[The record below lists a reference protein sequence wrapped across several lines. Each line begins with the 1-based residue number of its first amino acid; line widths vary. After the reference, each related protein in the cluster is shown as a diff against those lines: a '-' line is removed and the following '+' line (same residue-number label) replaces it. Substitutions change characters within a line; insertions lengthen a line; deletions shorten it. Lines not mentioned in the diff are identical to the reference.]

1 MIRKLP
7 TSYVPKVW
15 GVERLP
21 APFTHS
27 RKEKIGEIWFE
38 PPAELDQLLIKY
50 IFTSEPLSVQ
60 CHPDDAQAQRMGH
73 GTGGKNEGWIII
85 DAAPDARIAVGFR
98 EEIST
103 GQLKSAV
110 SDGSIMEHLAWHE
123 VKAGDV
129 FYIPAGTVHAIG
141 GGVGLIEVQQN
152 SDVTFRLFDYG
163 RPRELH
169 LEKGL
174 EVACTTPFNNEH
186 KKHIYASGELLLN
199 SPSFRAK
206 KWTARTSSPQAPQI
220 DGPAILILYAGKC
233 VIDGESVLPG
243 ECVLCTSIESF
254 SASADTVILIA
265 EQRPS
270 D

>member
-7 TSYVPKVW
+7 TSYVSKVW

-21 APFTHS
+21 APFIHPG
-27 RKEKIGEIWFE
+27 EDKIGEIWFE

-73 GTGGKNEGWIII
+73 GPGGKNEGWIII
-85 DAAPDARIAVGFR
+85 DAAPDARIAVGFK

-103 GQLKSAV
+103 EQLKSAV
-110 SDGSIMEHLAWHE
+110 SDGSIMELLAWHE

-163 RPRELH
+163 RRRELH

-186 KKHIYASGELLLN
+186 KKHIDAYGELLFN
-199 SPSFRAK
+199 SPSFRVR
-206 KWTARTSSPQAPQI
+206 KWNARNSSLQASQI

-243 ECVLCTSIESF
+243 QCVLFTGIKSF
-254 SASADTVILIA
+254 SASADAVIIIA
-265 EQRPS
+265 EQTPS
-270 D
+270 V